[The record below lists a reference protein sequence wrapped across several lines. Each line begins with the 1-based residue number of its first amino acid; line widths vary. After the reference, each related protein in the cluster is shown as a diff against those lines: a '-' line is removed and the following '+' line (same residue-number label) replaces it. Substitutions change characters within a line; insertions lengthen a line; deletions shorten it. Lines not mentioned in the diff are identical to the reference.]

1 MNLTVVTAPTL
12 KPFTLNRLYQQLRLD
27 VQGSPQEHDDDD
39 TLNALMDVARA
50 GCENIIKRSLLP
62 QTLRLSMQSFPVSS
76 DTYARW
82 DRQAQPEPVRAIKL
96 YRPPV
101 IAVSHVKYYDS
112 SNVLQTL
119 DASSY
124 FVTDDQVPELKF
136 VSGFTAPSVYDRPD
150 AVRVEYTAGYANA
163 ALIPEPLQQWMLLQI
178 GTMYESRQS
187 VTEAKVMELPNRFT
201 EMLLDPYTLYSL

>member
-1 MNLTVVTAPTL
+1 MNLNVVTAPTL
-12 KPFTLNRLYQQLRLD
+12 KPFTLNRLYEQLRMD
-27 VQGSPQEHDDDD
+27 VQGSPQVHEDDD
-39 TLNALMDVARA
+39 TLNAIMDVARA

-62 QTLRLSMQSFPVSS
+62 QTLRLSMRSFPVSRE
-76 DTYARW
+76 TYARW
-82 DRQAQPEPVRAIKL
+82 NAQVYPEPVQSIKL

-101 IAVSHVKYYDS
+101 VSVSHVKYYDA

-119 DASSY
+119 DASNY

-136 VSGFTAPSVYDRPD
+136 VTGFAAPTVYDRAD
-150 AVRVEYTAGYANA
+150 AVRIEYTAGYANA

-187 VTEAKVMELPNRFT
+187 ITDAKLMELPNRFT

>member
-1 MNLTVVTAPTL
+1 MNLTIVTAPSVR
-12 KPFTLNRLYQQLRLD
+12 PFTLNRLYQQLRLD

-50 GCENIIKRSLLP
+50 GCENIIKRALLP
-62 QTLRLSMQSFPVSS
+62 QTLRLSMRSFPVSS

-82 DRQAQPEPVRAIKL
+82 DRQTQPEPVRSIKL

-101 IAVSHVKYYDS
+101 ISVAHVKYYDA
-112 SNVLQTL
+112 SNILQTL
-119 DASSY
+119 DANNY